1 MATLNTGN
9 FTNLL
14 PRQVSSDIWSKALE
28 QAAIPRLT
36 PDTPMVLGDNIQ
48 PVLTTRPSE
57 TIVAEGAQKKDSA
70 VAIKPVV
77 MQPVKAQVGLEFT
90 LETIEANPAGV
101 LGVLQTELAAALSRQ
116 VDAAIVHKLKCDDGQ
131 AFTTTSTSL
140 SEVSQSQTLTTK
152 PRDDV
157 DTAYASLVD
166 QGYDWTGT
174 LFSPKMI
181 SALRRQKVAK
191 DVDLPLMPELTPGV
205 ALDSFLGIPAASS
218 RVVQGGIDGLP
229 DQKLRGVIG
238 DFSALRF
245 GYALSIPVKRI
256 EYGDPFGNGDLQR
269 RNAIAFIAEII
280 FAWGVLDEKAFV
292 KIVEA

>member
-36 PDTPMVLGDNIQ
+36 PDTPMVLGDNVQ
-48 PVLTTRPSE
+48 PVLTTRPSA

-90 LETIEANPAGV
+90 METIEANPAGV

-116 VDAAIVHKLKCDDGQ
+116 VDAAIIHKLKCDDGQ

-174 LFSPKMI
+174 LFSPKMV

-191 DVDLPLMPELTPGV
+191 DVDLPLMPELTPGA

-218 RVVQGGIDGLP
+218 RVVQGGIDALP
-229 DQKLRGVIG
+229 NQQLRGVIG